1 MPDPPRFATPAGQSV
16 PQMLARGPQ
25 SFRDLMEA
33 TGSRDGREVVLAL
46 DAIRRAGG
54 LERLP
59 DGRYRL
65 PQQKP

>member
-1 MPDPPRFATPAGQSV
+1 VPDPPRFGTPGGQSV
-16 PQMLARGPQ
+16 RQMLTQGPQ

-33 TGSRDGREVVLAL
+33 TGSRDGRDVVLAL
-46 DAIRRAGG
+46 DAIRDDGG

-65 PQQKP
+65 PAQPP